1 MDENEGGSI
10 MAIRVRRRSGRLV
23 ALCAAK
29 SQEEKGDLYL
39 DDEIHYALSQKYW
52 RDYPEI
58 GTIDEGDIILALAE
72 EQA

>member
-1 MDENEGGSI
+1 
-10 MAIRVRRRSGRLV
+10 MAIRLRKINGVMT

-29 SQEEKGDLYL
+29 SVPEEDDIYL

-58 GTIDEGDIILALAE
+58 QTVDDDDIARAALG
-72 EQA
+72 EQNGNS